1 MNRMI
6 IPRGVIKYSSVL
18 IVLLVV
24 LVLQLSSCNNKS
36 KVTNNLSG
44 EHAVNNLVSKRI
56 VSTSITEEDVYTY
69 KIPKTLDFTKELTSN
84 FEKDRPQAKN
94 VDSLLNV
101 IDTEYY
107 DYDSF
112 IAEIYFTKQGL
123 PRMSEKYIDYEGLSL
138 KKVSELSPLEKLTI
152 YSTKGWDVF
161 NDKEANYESRIDWL
175 MFCCMGYY
183 KETGQVPETLWDFG
197 FFRDTVQLEFGED
210 WKADFD
216 ELFTT
221 EPGSASYISPITG
234 EFFSFNNPKYKKGQI
249 YIKSIEDPDFIDNYK
264 LDAGENGEPLVLN
277 QNCWIL
283 YYRVYGEDP
292 NTIIK
297 EDFWIS
303 LAEDNVEL

>member
-6 IPRGVIKYSSVL
+6 IPRGVFKYSSVL

-36 KVTNNLSG
+36 KVTNSLSG

-112 IAEIYFTKQGL
+112 IAELYFTKQGL
-123 PRMSEKYIDYEGLSL
+123 PRMSEKYIDYKGLSL
-138 KKVSELSPLEKLTI
+138 K
-152 YSTKGWDVF
+152 
-161 NDKEANYESRIDWL
+161 
-175 MFCCMGYY
+175 
-183 KETGQVPETLWDFG
+183 
-197 FFRDTVQLEFGED
+197 
-210 WKADFD
+210 
-216 ELFTT
+216 
-221 EPGSASYISPITG
+221 
-234 EFFSFNNPKYKKGQI
+234 
-249 YIKSIEDPDFIDNYK
+249 
-264 LDAGENGEPLVLN
+264 
-277 QNCWIL
+277 
-283 YYRVYGEDP
+283 
-292 NTIIK
+292 
-297 EDFWIS
+297 
-303 LAEDNVEL
+303 